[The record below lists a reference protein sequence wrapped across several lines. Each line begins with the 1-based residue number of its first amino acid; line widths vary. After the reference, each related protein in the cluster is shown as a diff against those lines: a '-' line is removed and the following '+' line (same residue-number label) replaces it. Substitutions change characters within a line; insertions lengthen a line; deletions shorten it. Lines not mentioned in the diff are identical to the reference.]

1 MHAVIAICLGACAGA
16 VLRWQLGMWLNH
28 AGALMP
34 WGTLA
39 ANLTGGYLV
48 GLFIALLQQHPQI
61 DPAWRLL
68 LVTGFLGA
76 LTTFSS
82 FSMEV
87 VDMLMLERWVQ
98 ALLTAT
104 VHLAGSLLMT
114 YAGLKTASIF
124 IASRA

>member
-1 MHAVIAICLGACAGA
+1 MHSVIAICIGACAGA

-39 ANLTGGYLV
+39 ANLTGGYLI

>member
-1 MHAVIAICLGACAGA
+1 MHAIIAICLGACAGA
-16 VLRWQLGMWLNH
+16 LLRWQLGIWLNH

-34 WGTLA
+34 WGTLT
-39 ANLTGGYLV
+39 ANLVGGYLV

-87 VDMLMLERWVQ
+87 VDMLMLERWGQ

-104 VHLAGSLLMT
+104 AHLAGSLLMT
-114 YAGLKTASIF
+114 YAGLKTASLF
-124 IASRA
+124 MASRA